1 LGKILAGGAPLKDT
15 TEVDFDASTRFFF
28 DGSRQAAAS
37 AQLTTAIKQLIQD
50 VLGVTL
56 VNTSLAEKQE
66 HHDLY
71 RHEVI
76 HTTGECLQQED

>member
-1 LGKILAGGAPLKDT
+1 
-15 TEVDFDASTRFFF
+15 
-28 DGSRQAAAS
+28 
-37 AQLTTAIKQLIQD
+37 LTTAIKQLIQD

-66 HHDLY
+66 HHDVY